1 MQVFIFCL
9 MSSKYGHEFS
19 HIMSPGA
26 RPICRAVSDV
36 IFCVFNIECR
46 ELDETITHYLK
57 TVILSF
63 TTE

>member
-36 IFCVFNIECR
+36 IFCVFNVEYR
-46 ELDETITHYLK
+46 ARLDNHSLLENCY
-57 TVILSF
+57 S
-63 TTE
+63 